1 MFTMIEDYR
10 RVIFGIGIVVGG
22 LTTIGG
28 AYLMWKTDKE
38 QVFFLGAA
46 TLMVTGLYLLVSS
59 IDIYT
64 KHTDMWRIKYPLS
77 PKDHHAD
84 GKEVL

>member
-1 MFTMIEDYR
+1 MFSMIEEYR
-10 RVIFGIGIVVGG
+10 RVIFGVGIVVGG
-22 LTTIGG
+22 LTTVGG

-64 KHTDMWRIKYPLS
+64 KHTLQ
-77 PKDHHAD
+77 
-84 GKEVL
+84 G